1 MAVDT
6 EQATAMLAA
15 DGQPAAPSAVEPDES
30 DAVSFPELVFAHFL
44 RQNELY
50 RAAKGGDPAGVALA
64 GPAEREYKRRR
75 AVFTGQHGRILD
87 SHWCTYEISA
97 VALTDK
103 EVRHWRHFWR
113 RESILRLHMAVEWA
127 TRDTPQI
134 GHQLHRCQSLAIRI
148 GEVLR
153 GTSQRIAMERTLG
166 AAAALLASVDRQ
178 DGPPPPAEIRRIVAR
193 SERDLAEI
201 RAYYEQAGEKAARLV
216 YFLGMLQ
223 GIVWV
228 GVAMGVLALLLW
240 AFGSF
245 DRQGIVTQSL
255 LASCAMG
262 ALGALV
268 SVMSRMA
275 SREKTF
281 ALDYEVGRKTLRKLG
296 MFRPFIGAAFAF
308 AVFVALRSDLVQI
321 GTVEKTVAF
330 YATVAFVAGFSERWA
345 KVILDGALAGAGSE
359 SEQAAPAALEPD
371 EQRKKESEEAPAAV
385 PDPT

>member
-6 EQATAMLAA
+6 EQTTAMLVVDEQPSAP
-15 DGQPAAPSAVEPDES
+15 PAAEPDDS
-30 DAVSFPELVFAHFL
+30 DEVSFAELVFAHFL

-50 RAAKGGDPAGVALA
+50 RAAKGGAPGGVPLA

-75 AVFTGQHGRILD
+75 AVFTRQHGRILD

-103 EVRHWRHFWR
+103 EVRHWRHLWR

-166 AAAALLASVDRQ
+166 EAAALLASVDRQ
-178 DGPPPPAEIRRIVAR
+178 DGPPPPAEIRRIVGR
-193 SERDLAEI
+193 SERNLAEI
-201 RAYYEQAGEKAARLV
+201 RGYYEQAGEKAARLV

-228 GVAMGVLALLLW
+228 GLAMGVLALLLW

-245 DRQGIVTQSL
+245 DRHGIVTQSL

-275 SREKTF
+275 SRGKTF

-308 AVFVALRSDLVQI
+308 AVFVALRSGLVEV
-321 GTVEKTVAF
+321 GTVDKTVAF

-345 KVILDGALAGAGSE
+345 KVILDGALGGGGSE
-359 SEQAAPAALEPD
+359 SEQAPPELDP
-371 EQRKKESEEAPAAV
+371 QGKKETEEAPAAV
-385 PDPT
+385 PDAT